1 MGATPLG
8 HLHSFLLIRFNPRP
22 PRKVGATSVSRA
34 SVRIHKV
41 SILAHPERWALPPCK
56 GRNLHATAVSILAHP
71 ERWALRFGSGLVRV
85 TESVSILA
93 HPERWALRRCPFACL
108 TDQCC
113 FNPRPPR
120 KVGATSDH
128 TRLVV
133 DAKEFQSSP
142 TPKGGR
148 YGRVVQQRP
157 ATIKVS
163 ILAHPERWALL
174 YRENLPN
181 FQAVN
186 ISIRRTSFSYG
197 IILIHLFNH
206 MLKPL
211 VKSALFRVRE
221 PPGFLPVL

>member
-1 MGATPLG
+1 M
-8 HLHSFLLIRFNPRP
+8 HI
-22 PRKVGATSVSRA
+22 
-34 SVRIHKV
+34 
-41 SILAHPERWALPPCK
+41 
-56 GRNLHATAVSILAHP
+56 
-71 ERWALRFGSGLVRV
+71 
-85 TESVSILA
+85 
-93 HPERWALRRCPFACL
+93 
-108 TDQCC
+108 
-113 FNPRPPR
+113 
-120 KVGATSDH
+120 
-128 TRLVV
+128 
-133 DAKEFQSSP
+133 EFQSSP

-148 YGRVVQQRP
+148 YLEGDPDDQGEFHSFNPRPPRKVGATKTLTCSEGQTVPQQW
-157 ATIKVS
+157 IS